1 MTTLGRI
8 NARLSPRQLNRL
20 ADLLDEICDGEYGGS
35 FIVSFRAR
43 PARHH
48 TRVTARF
55 AKDEEI
61 GNWPDSDAQAELP
74 LNGKNDV
81 RRLS

>member
-1 MTTLGRI
+1 MTPLDRI
-8 NARLSPRQLNRL
+8 KARLSPAQVSRL
-20 ADLLDEICDGEYGGS
+20 ADLLDEVCEEEYGGS

-43 PARHH
+43 RARHH

-61 GNWPDSDAQAELP
+61 GWPQATEQGELP
-74 LNGKNDV
+74 LNGHTSPLT
-81 RRLS
+81 RST